1 MEIII
6 VDCYRVTQSR
16 LVFCT
21 CPLAAAH
28 VSFGH
33 RIRPGSHLASGRV
46 VNSFTF
52 KLKRITQHES
62 RHGGI
67 KSVARWLF
75 PSLSLSLSF
84 WFVAKLLICP
94 ANREREIERD
104 RKNYAKTLA
113 RRQSGLAWLV
123 SWFLMSKI

>member
-1 MEIII
+1 MVIII
-6 VDCYRVTQSR
+6 VYWYRVTQSR
-16 LVFCT
+16 LAAS
-21 CPLAAAH
+21 LAAAH

-62 RHGGI
+62 RQGGI
-67 KSVARWLF
+67 KSVASLL
-75 PSLSLSLSF
+75 PSLSL

-94 ANREREIERD
+94 ANRESERESGAD

-123 SWFLMSKI
+123 SWLLMSKI